1 MPTTIDTFV
10 ETDCAGC
17 RNTRRSTSGGCA
29 LLGSHCIKHWSSTQT
44 TIALSSGEAELGG
57 LAKGAAQTI
66 GLRTVAKDLG
76 WDFAASLHS
85 DATAAIGIARRRGVG
100 KIRHLDTADLW
111 IQERLRNKDIELVKV
126 LGTDNPA
133 DAFTKYLDAATMDK
147 ALARMNVHFMS
158 GRAEIAPAAMG
169 IPAV

>member
-10 ETDCAGC
+10 DTDFASC

-29 LLGSHCIKHWSSTQT
+29 LLGSHCVKHWSSTQT

-57 LAKGAAQTI
+57 LAKGAAQTL

-76 WDFAASLHS
+76 WDLTASLHS

-111 IQERLRNKDIELVKV
+111 IQERIRAKELEVNKV
-126 LGTDNPA
+126 LGADNPG
-133 DAFTKYLDAATMDK
+133 DALTKYVER
-147 ALARMNVHFMS
+147 ALVEKHMS
-158 GRAEIAPAAMG
+158 RIGLFPEEGRAASAPK
-169 IPAV
+169 VTTE